1 MCFLQS
7 RKALKGLISKLL
19 GEREKVGSLTTSNEY
34 KRTNVFQI
42 SPVPQC
48 PSGSSVPTIL
58 SKNESEQ
65 HGQSTWP
72 FNLHFFGPYCHKPF
86 DVLLKP

>member
-1 MCFLQS
+1 MCLEKPHKQG
-7 RKALKGLISKLL
+7 GLISKLL
-19 GEREKVGSLTTSNEY
+19 GLSPLTTSNEY

-48 PSGSSVPTIL
+48 PSGSSVPTLL